1 MSVQTGLLI
10 LFIAAAV
17 VAGVMAMALIR
28 HDRELSRLAQ
38 ELQHRDP
45 SSNARLTLGM
55 RSPGLLALARAAN
68 AELDRERDRRLAD
81 ERAQAAFQEDL
92 ASLSHDI
99 RTPLAGAQGYLQ
111 LAERAS
117 DPDDRQRYLRQAT
130 DRLQSMRTLVDGLFD
145 YAKASDPTL
154 ELRREPVALA
164 PVLSDALLGFYP
176 DFTERGWE
184 PAIRFAD
191 EGARVLGDEEALARV
206 LTNLASN
213 ALRYG
218 SGAPT
223 VTQGFRTAASAVE
236 AAGDKREAG
245 KAIGTAGDKRGT
257 GKAGVPN
264 KMRHAGRTDSAEE
277 PISRENTTGNVR
289 TFVTLSFSNPVA
301 EPEKIDAARL
311 FDRFYKAETA
321 RSGQGNGLG
330 LAIVAR
336 LAAAMGGTVGARVEN
351 GNLTIELALPAA

>member
-1 MSVQTGLLI
+1 MTADVGSLALIAVLVAALLI
-10 LFIAAAV
+10 ALV
-17 VAGVMAMALIR
+17 VMIR
-28 HDRELSRLAQ
+28 RDRELVRIAE
-38 ELQHRDP
+38 ELDLRAPD
-45 SSNARLTLGM
+45 SNARIALEV
-55 RSPGLLALARAAN
+55 RSAGLEGLARALN
-68 AELDRERDRRLAD
+68 RELDRERDRRIAD
-81 ERAQAAFQEDL
+81 RAAQASFQQDL

-154 ELRREPVALA
+154 ELRSEPVALA

-206 LTNLASN
+206 LTNLTSN

-257 GKAGVPN
+257 GKAGAPN

-277 PISRENTTGNVR
+277 PINSENTMGNAH

-351 GNLTIELALPAA
+351 GNLTIELALPTA